1 MEEPIRE
8 PKPARK
14 QEIDMSPILAET
26 LVRLAQAWRITH
38 PTVMP
43 ETREYLASLVLIEM
57 GCKEVME

>member
-1 MEEPIRE
+1 
-8 PKPARK
+8 
-14 QEIDMSPILAET
+14 MSPILAET